1 LEEKPMPQETA
12 SMESSKVVKP
22 VEMNWQ
28 RGGLRWKISTTF
40 GGLILVLGILVIG
53 IVYYFTANALQRQ
66 VDLRSSA
73 IATNL
78 ADAAAGFV
86 SRKSTLELDAL
97 VAKYGR
103 LDGLAYA
110 FIQDP
115 KGEVL
120 ASSMQPFPVELK
132 DAGGTAASSRVTRVR
147 GKSVYETRSPLLDG
161 QLGIARVGL
170 WAEAVQGDM
179 RSTLLPIIGL
189 IFACLLAGV
198 FFSIMLAT
206 KTIRPILDLKAIADD
221 IRRGRL
227 DTAVSVQS
235 NDEVGELGRS
245 LERMRASLKAA
256 MIRLNRE

>member
-1 LEEKPMPQETA
+1 MPQETA

-22 VEMNWQ
+22 VNINWQ

-40 GGLILVLGILVIG
+40 SGLILVLGLLVIG
-53 IVYYFTANALQRQ
+53 IVYYFTASALQKQ
-66 VDLRSSA
+66 VDLRASA

-103 LDGLAYA
+103 LDGVAYA
-110 FIQDP
+110 FIQDA
-115 KGEVL
+115 KGEILV
-120 ASSMQPFPVELK
+120 SSIQPFPVELK
-132 DAGGTAASSRVTRVR
+132 DTGGATVSSRVTRVR
-147 GKSVYETRSPLLDG
+147 GKSVYETRSLLLDG
-161 QLGIARVGL
+161 QLGIVRVGL
-170 WAEAVQGDM
+170 WADTVQNDV
-179 RSTLLPIIGL
+179 RSTLLPIISL
-189 IFACLLAGV
+189 IVACLVAGIV
-198 FFSIMLAT
+198 LSIMLAS

-221 IRRGRL
+221 ISRGRL
-227 DTAVSVQS
+227 DTSVSIQS

-256 MIRLNRE
+256 MSRLNRE

>member
-1 LEEKPMPQETA
+1 MPQE
-12 SMESSKVVKP
+12 SVSVENSKIVKP
-22 VEMNWQ
+22 INIHLQ
-28 RGGLRWKISTTF
+28 RGGLSWKISTTF
-40 GGLILVLGILVIG
+40 SGLILILGILVIG
-53 IVYYFTANALQRQ
+53 IVYYFTVDALQKQ

-73 IATNL
+73 LATNL

-103 LDGLAYA
+103 LDGVAYA

-115 KGEVL
+115 KGDVL

-132 DAGGTAASSRVTRVR
+132 DAGGPAASSRVTRVR

-161 QLGIARVGL
+161 QLGVVRVGL
-170 WAEAVQGDM
+170 WAETVQSDVS
-179 RSTLLPIIGL
+179 STLWPIIGL
-189 IFACLLAGV
+189 IAACLALSVAL
-198 FFSIMLAT
+198 SIMLAS
-206 KTIRPILDLKAIADD
+206 KMVRPILDLKAIADD
-221 IRRGRL
+221 ISRGRL
-227 DTAVSVQS
+227 DTKVLIQS

-256 MIRLNRE
+256 MNRLNRE

>member
-1 LEEKPMPQETA
+1 MPQE
-12 SMESSKVVKP
+12 SLSVENSKIVKP
-22 VEMNWQ
+22 INIHLQ
-28 RGGLRWKISTTF
+28 RGGLSWKISTTF
-40 GGLILVLGILVIG
+40 SGLILMLGVLVIG
-53 IVYYFTANALQRQ
+53 IVYYFTVDALQKQ

-73 IATNL
+73 LATNL

-103 LDGLAYA
+103 LDGVAYA

-115 KGEVL
+115 KGDVL

-132 DAGGTAASSRVTRVR
+132 DAGGPAASSRVTRVR

-161 QLGIARVGL
+161 QLGVVRVGL
-170 WAEAVQGDM
+170 WAETVQSDVS
-179 RSTLLPIIGL
+179 STLWPIIGL
-189 IFACLLAGV
+189 IAACLALSVAL
-198 FFSIMLAT
+198 SIMLAS
-206 KTIRPILDLKAIADD
+206 KMVRPILDLKAIADD
-221 IRRGRL
+221 ISRGRL
-227 DTAVSVQS
+227 DTKVLIQS

-256 MIRLNRE
+256 MNRLNRE

>member
-1 LEEKPMPQETA
+1 MAQETA
-12 SMESSKVVKP
+12 SVESSKMVKP
-22 VEMNWQ
+22 VSMNWQ

-40 GGLILVLGILVIG
+40 SGLILVLGVLVIG
-53 IVYYFTANALQRQ
+53 IVYYFTADALQKQ
-66 VDLRSSA
+66 VDLRASA

-78 ADAAAGFV
+78 SDAAAGFA

-115 KGEVL
+115 RGEVI
-120 ASSMQPFPVELK
+120 ASSVQPFPVELK
-132 DAGGTAASSRVTRVR
+132 DAGGTAASSRTTRLR
-147 GKSVYETRSPLLDG
+147 GKPVYETRSPLLDG
-161 QLGIARVGL
+161 QLGIVRVGL
-170 WAEAVQGDM
+170 WAETVQSDV

-189 IFACLLAGV
+189 IAACLALGV
-198 FFSIMLAT
+198 FLSIMLAT
-206 KTIRPILDLKAIADD
+206 KTIRPILDLKAVADD
-221 IRRGRL
+221 ISRGRL
-227 DTAVSVQS
+227 DTSVSIQT

-256 MIRLNRE
+256 MMRLNRE

>member
-1 LEEKPMPQETA
+1 
-12 SMESSKVVKP
+12 MESSKIVKP
-22 VEMNWQ
+22 LSIQWQ
-28 RGGLRWKISTTF
+28 RGGLRWKITATF
-40 GGLILVLGILVIG
+40 SGLMLVLGLLVMG
-53 IVYYFTANALQRQ
+53 IVYYFTGAALQKQ
-66 VDLRSSA
+66 VDLRASA

-103 LDGLAYA
+103 LDGVAYA

-115 KGEVL
+115 KGDLL
-120 ASSMQPFPVELK
+120 ASSNQPFPVELK
-132 DAGGTAASSRVTRVR
+132 DAGGTAASSRVTRLR

-161 QLGIARVGL
+161 QLGLVRVGL
-170 WAEAVQGDM
+170 WAETVQSDV
-179 RSTLLPIIGL
+179 RSTLWPIIGL
-189 IFACLLAGV
+189 IVVCLAVGIAL
-198 FFSIMLAT
+198 SIMLAS

-221 IRRGRL
+221 ISRGRL
-227 DTAVSVQS
+227 DTSVSIQS

-256 MIRLNRE
+256 MSRLNRE